1 MPPQEGLLLE
11 ILFGSPLEVQD
22 LVPESVYEQ
31 GIGTY
36 PYTVRSLP
44 PGGMEHRNCSCLHAE
59 LDTWGHTLVEGSFA
73 GGNLEGWIQRV

>member
-1 MPPQEGLLLE
+1 MFLAPQVGLLV
-11 ILFGSPLEVQD
+11 FGSLLEVQE
-22 LVPESVYEQ
+22 LVPESAYEHQ

-44 PGGMEHRNCSCLHAE
+44 PGGMEHQHCSCLHVE

-73 GGNLEGWIQRV
+73 DENLEGWIQRV